1 MDRKIQEELFYL
13 LMFIDDYI
21 ETCVYNVLGDSKT
34 DPQYSAVTTSN
45 LIKCY
50 VNVMNA
56 LGEELP
62 YSDVKSYFKENL
74 FSAQEYA
81 EFEQSH
87 SKESEYY
94 VGKIY

>member
-21 ETCVYNVLGDSKT
+21 DNVLGDSKT

-81 EFEQSH
+81 EFEQSR

>member
-1 MDRKIQEELFYL
+1 
-13 LMFIDDYI
+13 
-21 ETCVYNVLGDSKT
+21 
-34 DPQYSAVTTSN
+34 
-45 LIKCY
+45 
-50 VNVMNA
+50 MNA

-81 EFEQSH
+81 EFEQSR